1 MNISHLVVYNHN
13 FHKDKDIQSRLI
25 PFIFFEKST
34 LAINFTQMF
43 RPRVIPVLLLKNQ
56 GLVKSIGFKN
66 FTYIGDPMNAVRIY
80 NDLKA
85 DELVF
90 LDIEATKQNRL
101 ISLDFVREVGEEA
114 NMPFAVGGGIKTI
127 DDIRK
132 VTSAGAEKVV
142 INSASADVDF
152 IENAAK
158 EFGSSTI
165 VVCIDVKKKLFG
177 GMKAWTNNGQK
188 STTFSPVEFAK
199 LMEESGAGEL
209 IVQSM
214 DRDGKMEG
222 YDVDLIRSISEAVSI
237 PVVALGGAGKVE
249 HLKDAALKG
258 YANGLAAGSM
268 FVYQGSNRG
277 VLINYLSER
286 EKKEILI

>member
-1 MNISHLVVYNHN
+1 
-13 FHKDKDIQSRLI
+13 
-25 PFIFFEKST
+25 
-34 LAINFTQMF
+34 MF

-56 GLVKSIGFKN
+56 GLVKSVGFKN

-142 INSASADVDF
+142 INTAAANVKF

-158 EFGSSTI
+158 QFGSSTI

-177 GMKAWTNNGQK
+177 
-188 STTFSPVEFAK
+188 
-199 LMEESGAGEL
+199 
-209 IVQSM
+209 
-214 DRDGKMEG
+214 
-222 YDVDLIRSISEAVSI
+222 
-237 PVVALGGAGKVE
+237 
-249 HLKDAALKG
+249 
-258 YANGLAAGSM
+258 
-268 FVYQGSNRG
+268 
-277 VLINYLSER
+277 
-286 EKKEILI
+286 